1 MDTFLFVAGSSVAL
15 IGTLIA
21 VSARH
26 IFHAALGLAIALAGT
41 AGLFVPLNGELISV
55 IQILVY
61 LGAVAIAIVFVL
73 MLSPPYYMA
82 RPRRNPFKIL
92 AATAVAIALVTPLAM
107 KLFSLP
113 SPPAPTGARVVT
125 VQQIGHA
132 MLADYLFPFEVIGLL
147 LTVVIIGA
155 IVLARDLPR
164 DQEAG
169 ADAQPPST
177 ERPEVHL

>member
-1 MDTFLFVAGSSVAL
+1 MDTFLFVAGGLVAL

-21 VSARH
+21 VSSRH
-26 IFHAALGLAIALAGT
+26 IFHAALGLAIALGGT

-61 LGAVAIAIVFVL
+61 LGAVAIAIVFIL

-82 RPRRNPFKIL
+82 RPRRNPFKMF
-92 AATAVAIALVTPLAM
+92 AAAVIALALVTPLAM
-107 KLFSLP
+107 KLLTL
-113 SPPAPTGARVVT
+113 PAPPDPVSTPPVT

-132 MLADYLFPFEVIGLL
+132 MLAEYLFPFEVIGLL

-155 IVLARDLPR
+155 IVLARDLPNEEGSGVAPATTEHP
-164 DQEAG
+164 EAH
-169 ADAQPPST
+169 S
-177 ERPEVHL
+177 